1 MKFFKIVIIDS
12 CGLTQPE
19 LETIGTYSRQPM
31 DVYDDVPDSAE
42 EISRRIGTAD
52 CVLVSWRSTIT
63 EAILR
68 KATSLK
74 YIGMCCSLYDKK
86 AANVDIEAAEQLGIT
101 VKGVKDYGDE
111 GTVEF
116 IFSQV
121 IALFKGYGKY
131 KWREQTHELKGKSIG
146 IIGLGT
152 LGLMVA
158 GTALHFGME
167 VFYYSRTPKPA
178 LAAEGIH
185 YMPLETL
192 VARCDI
198 ITTHLP
204 KHTLLMTE
212 SIFAIKKADSIF
224 INTSLGPTYDTAALL
239 HWLKRDARS
248 FAIFDLE
255 GAGSNL
261 DAFQHTDRIIVYP
274 FSSGSTAEAKKR
286 LSVKVLKN
294 LEGYL
299 KTFN

>member
-1 MKFFKIVIIDS
+1 MKFSKIVIIDT
-12 CGLTQPE
+12 CGLAQPE
-19 LETIGTYSRQPM
+19 LDAIAAYSSQPM
-31 DVYDDVPDSAE
+31 DVYDDVPGSAD
-42 EISRRIGTAD
+42 EISRRIGIAD
-52 CVLVSWRSTIT
+52 CVLVSWRTTIT
-63 EAILR
+63 GDILHTAPR
-68 KATSLK
+68 LK

-86 AANVDIEAAEQLGIT
+86 AANVDIETAERLGIT

-158 GTALHFGME
+158 RTALHFGME
-167 VFYYSRTPKPA
+167 VAYYSRTPRPT

-192 VARCDI
+192 VAHCDI

-204 KHTLLMTE
+204 KHTMVMTE
-212 SIFAIKKADSIF
+212 SVFAIKKTNSIF
-224 INTSLGPTYDTAALL
+224 INTSLGPTYDKEALL
-239 HWLKRDARS
+239 RWLKRDARS
-248 FAIFDLE
+248 FALFDME
-255 GAGSNL
+255 GSGNNL
-261 DAFQHTDRIIVYP
+261 DEFQRTDRIIVYP
-274 FSSGSTAEAKKR
+274 FSSGSTVEAKKR
-286 LSVKVLKN
+286 LSVKVLEN
-294 LEGYL
+294 LEGYWGV
-299 KTFN
+299 